1 VVQIKKKAV
10 EQAIIA
16 AALKLFSQKG
26 YRLTKLS
33 DIASSAEI
41 GVGNIYSYF
50 PSKVQ
55 ILYAV
60 YGPWLLKRLM
70 ELEARIEKQPSRRQ
84 RLRTLLIGLWRE
96 IPQENPGLA
105 NSLMEAL
112 ATAEP
117 GSGKQDNLIFDL
129 EARISAMMA
138 DALPQDRAHL
148 ADNGLLANF
157 VVMAYDGFVINR
169 RIGDLRDVDAI
180 VDDFCHLVFGAED

>member
-1 VVQIKKKAV
+1 MVQIKKKSV
-10 EQAIIA
+10 EKAIIA
-16 AALKLFSQKG
+16 AARKHFSQKG
-26 YRLTKLS
+26 YRSTKLS
-33 DIASSAEI
+33 DIASSADI

-60 YGPWLLKRLM
+60 YGPWLLKRLV
-70 ELEARIEKQPSRRQ
+70 ELESRVANQPTRRQ
-84 RLRTLLIGLWRE
+84 KLRTLLIGLWRE

-129 EARISAMMA
+129 EARISAMMV
-138 DALPQDRAHL
+138 DALPKDRTHL
-148 ADNGLLANF
+148 AGKGLLANF

-180 VDDFCHLVFGAED
+180 VDDFCHLVFGRED